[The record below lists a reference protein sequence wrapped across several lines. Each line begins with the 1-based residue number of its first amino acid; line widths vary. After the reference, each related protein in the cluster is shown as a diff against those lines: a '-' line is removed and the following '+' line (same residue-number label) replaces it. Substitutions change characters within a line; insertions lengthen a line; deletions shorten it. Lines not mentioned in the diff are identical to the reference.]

1 MLSPYFKVEVTI
13 FARLLSNLYVSQIF
27 LFNYA
32 IWLWILLRVKW
43 SYLDKKGILNLSSTC
58 FLSWLLTWASFFQM
72 SLTPR
77 LQVKVKV
84 KSLSRVR
91 LCDPMDC
98 SLSCS
103 SIHGIFQARVLKWI
117 AISFSR
123 GPSWPRNRT
132 RVSHIAGRYFT
143 IWATREAVQKFMWN
157 NCGKYKFRISF
168 IFQQRPWFVWGDETA
183 ADLKPSTCFSNGSG
197 TPRKNIHFSLFF
209 GKSAFTFHAWEVL
222 TCLHINLFQAPH
234 CWSTWA

>member
-13 FARLLSNLYVSQIF
+13 FARLLSNRYVSQIF

-32 IWLWILLRVKW
+32 IWFWILLKIKW

-58 FLSWLLTWASFFQM
+58 FLSRLLTWASFFQM

-103 SIHGIFQARVLKWI
+103 SINGIFQARVL
-117 AISFSR
+117 SGLPF
-123 GPSWPRNRT
+123 PSPGDLPDPGLEPG
-132 RVSHIAGRYFT
+132 SPSLQAD
-143 IWATREAVQKFMWN
+143 ALPSEPP
-157 NCGKYKFRISF
+157 GK
-168 IFQQRPWFVWGDETA
+168 P
-183 ADLKPSTCFSNGSG
+183 
-197 TPRKNIHFSLFF
+197 
-209 GKSAFTFHAWEVL
+209 
-222 TCLHINLFQAPH
+222 
-234 CWSTWA
+234 